1 MDRVNSFVKTDH
13 ITDAMKQLLANKQA
27 DSNSITAKTQLNQ
40 NDLTRGSNQK
50 KVKKDQS
57 GKDEDQEKENV
68 AEAKIRYALRQ
79 VYELVD
85 QAKADGMPIASMHD
99 VVNYK
104 DISMVADITGLVP
117 KEWKMLLPAID
128 VIGMDRAIGQF
139 NAI

>member
-1 MDRVNSFVKTDH
+1 M
-13 ITDAMKQLLANKQA
+13 
-27 DSNSITAKTQLNQ
+27 
-40 NDLTRGSNQK
+40 
-50 KVKKDQS
+50 
-57 GKDEDQEKENV
+57 
-68 AEAKIRYALRQ
+68 
-79 VYELVD
+79 D